1 MRQCHFCEF
10 CSHPLASL
18 SFLHFLPVDRVTRI
32 PPCIGTFQ
40 VDNCT
45 PSRRF
50 TKWQDIQGRINLRE
64 SQNASSEEHEERD
77 RRIGNDR
84 NTKRTT
90 FCPTCLAKERRL
102 MTPLLVYERERLGD
116 SQWVFICGSLWKGFV
131 RHWDYGPHPLSKLC
145 FCWVRPRTD
154 LRC

>member
-18 SFLHFLPVDRVTRI
+18 SFLHFLPVDCVTRI

-102 MTPLLVYERERLGD
+102 MTPLLVYEREREIRGFSMGFYMWFAVEGFCASLGLRTA
-116 SQWVFICGSLWKGFV
+116 SIIKTVFLLGSAK
-131 RHWDYGPHPLSKLC
+131 D
-145 FCWVRPRTD
+145 
-154 LRC
+154 